1 MAVPGV
7 KAAMAQLAP
16 YPLPVA
22 MAVWA
27 ALAAKYCSSVEF
39 RPTPPVRSTQAAAQA
54 ELAVPMAARGV
65 LADWAVSS
73 SPPLLAGASRP
84 QSTGAAERGGP
95 AARGTKSG
103 GGPGG
108 GGGRPGP

>member
-39 RPTPPVRSTQAAAQA
+39 RPTPPVRSMQAAAQA
-54 ELAVPMAARGV
+54 ELAAPMAARGV
-65 LADWAVSS
+65 LADWAGSFL
-73 SPPLLAGASRP
+73 PPLLAGASRP
-84 QSTGAAERGGP
+84 QSTGAAERAAP
-95 AARGTKSG
+95 AGRGTKSPGVAGATG
-103 GGPGG
+103 G
-108 GGGRPGP
+108 